1 MNPPQ
6 NHLRISRKIA
16 DSWIITAIS
25 WDSIEWSFVEPHLVS
40 QGRVNEFP
48 ASEVIVLDARLC
60 SSATGQAIFF
70 GEEILYDIFFFDWS
84 VFMIQSEAEMDH
96 FTWCQVPLFGGAP
109 RSFRAAPAMPSFQ
122 RSGTAS
128 RSSFG
133 PTCCYAR
140 VKRLVSFFDKT
151 AGACLDSEDTVSNS
165 IIMFGDPPLFLCL
178 DCPLNQGLI
187 GVWTWWFTML
197 GNSSERGLLL
207 WFLVRVA
214 CFFQHLEGA
223 WLYLQSHRLWSWL
236 HPPMVPSASLRSV
249 MLQSGR
255 TNCAWIYWNF
265 HVHVQM
271 QRCYGSWY
279 PIFLN
284 YIWMYSNN
292 INILFFWL
300 HFVSI
305 LLNQRAFCLWAARQ
319 GGRWRARRRWS

>member
-1 MNPPQ
+1 MTWESREKSQIRESLLRFLEIPLNGLSLSRIWWVRAESMNF
-6 NHLRISRKIA
+6 LRLRSLCWMR
-16 DSWIITAIS
+16 
-25 WDSIEWSFVEPHLVS
+25 
-40 QGRVNEFP
+40 GC
-48 ASEVIVLDARLC
+48 VLRPLDK
-60 SSATGQAIFF
+60 QFF
-70 GEEILYDIFFFDWS
+70 LGKKYCMTFSFFDWS

-96 FTWCQVPLFGGAP
+96 FTWCQVPLFWGAP

-207 WFLVRVA
+207 WFLVRLA

-236 HPPMVPSASLRSV
+236 HRPMVPSASLRSV

-271 QRCYGSWY
+271 QRCYGSCY